1 VVDVTLN
8 APCRW
13 RVIGSVCRVPLHR
26 RPSASMRS
34 SVGGVKHIRTKW
46 LAQVER
52 WDDCTRSATWSWI
65 KDEPSQLSMSRNI
78 TRSGDRHRYR
88 PGGAG
93 TLAAPEGLGFVSA
106 LSQGPQRPCGS
117 DVFCARH
124 DVRSSLRPAH
134 RIRSAGGRRGSDVVP
149 TAATPT
155 LRDRDKLLSFN
166 RLTTT
171 ARPVMPASSTTL

>member
-1 VVDVTLN
+1 MDVVDVTLN

-88 PGGAG
+88 PGGVG

-124 DVRSSLRPAH
+124 DVRSGLRPA
-134 RIRSAGGRRGSDVVP
+134 RFGCRSDRRHAHP
-149 TAATPT
+149 
-155 LRDRDKLLSFN
+155 RDWDKLLSFN
-166 RLTTT
+166 IVTTT